1 MAVLAGL
8 KKLVIPGGTFQDPD
22 LYLNTDEL
30 KWFGST
36 VIAKVFRRSRPLREV
51 FYLAWTTDKIAKKY
65 GPDESDEQ
73 TVFVSMA
80 RSAGCTLHSIPNGG
94 FRDMETATKMKREGM
109 SPGAPDLVVITGN
122 PVDPM
127 NGVPIVAIEFKK
139 ANGTL
144 GDFAPLQLKWME
156 QYHTATGGRSDA
168 CGAFGYDAGLAM
180 LEMRGYAVP
189 PRGQDKYTKRAG

>member
-1 MAVLAGL
+1 MAALAGL
-8 KKLVIPGGTFQDPD
+8 KKLVIPGGKFQDPD
-22 LYLNTDEL
+22 LYLSTDEL
-30 KWFGST
+30 KWFGTT

-73 TVFVSMA
+73 AVFVSMA

-127 NGVPIVAIEFKK
+127 NGVPI
-139 ANGTL
+139 
-144 GDFAPLQLKWME
+144 
-156 QYHTATGGRSDA
+156 GRDRVQEGERDDRRFRA
-168 CGAFGYDAGLAM
+168 LAV
-180 LEMRGYAVP
+180 EVDGAVP
-189 PRGQDKYTKRAG
+189 HDHGRASRCVWGLWL